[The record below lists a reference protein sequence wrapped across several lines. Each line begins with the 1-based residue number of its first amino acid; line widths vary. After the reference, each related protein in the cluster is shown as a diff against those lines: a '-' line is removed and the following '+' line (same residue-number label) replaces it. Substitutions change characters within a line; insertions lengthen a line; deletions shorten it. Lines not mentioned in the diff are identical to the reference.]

1 MFNKLIILVIII
13 KQIKANADDLPDV
26 KYMHQQLLD
35 AQSNAQIKN
44 LYTIG
49 LKMLKRMQIQ
59 NEQSI
64 NSLDECHERLGKFT
78 RLMVINNK
86 RRALINNNNS
96 LLNQFNDDDSIEFN
110 NNSNNN
116 DNLNSNKNQHAS
128 LRLLNEIN
136 FYL

>member
-1 MFNKLIILVIII
+1 MLNNINMKEATLDTIMEPMPDLKLM
-13 KQIKANADDLPDV
+13 Q
-26 KYMHQQLLD
+26 QQLLD

-59 NEQSI
+59 NEQNL
-64 NSLDECHERLGKFT
+64 NSLNECHERLGKLT
-78 RLMVINNK
+78 RLMVANNK
-86 RRALINNNNS
+86 RRALINNNNNKI
-96 LLNQFNDDDSIEFN
+96 LPNNDYESNEILN
-110 NNSNNN
+110 NNNV
-116 DNLNSNKNQHAS
+116 KNQQAS